1 MRNAPFSNADLMEVV
16 ERSLDNELC
25 LDRYLKSRHK
35 LQNYENL
42 PNFKVIKLAN
52 IMKKMGPL
60 WKVTLFCLP
69 AVVIGKLIFQWI
81 LAFLFSFSTIT
92 CKSQVFIL
100 STSTA
105 NNQRI
110 KKCLGTEY
118 DDDDAFLL
126 GNFQYLARSQR
137 TIEISKLVVENLTSL
152 SRLLV
157 GSQRDIFSRIMHF
170 NNSFE
175 MLLMAKFVS
184 SNPQYAYVTDDHYQR
199 WSFVLSHV
207 ASRLKII
214 QHGYLDSAND
224 IQFNHDFGRT
234 DTIFLWR
241 AEDKDK
247 FSCFLQCN
255 EYLSVP
261 LDLDLVKS
269 KLGENC
275 IFLASSSPFLDAEIK
290 FLAAL
295 RQVCDL
301 KVLVKL
307 HPLHSYGKNV
317 NELLKQA
324 DEIWSGDEFPKCRIF
339 VSYNSALG
347 EAYAASG
354 CSVLKLIDFKSATE
368 ASEEVVRQ
376 TLL

>member
-1 MRNAPFSNADLMEVV
+1 MPNAPFSNADLMEVV
-16 ERSLDNELC
+16 EHSLINELC
-25 LDRYLKSRHK
+25 LDRYIKS
-35 LQNYENL
+35 QNKTQDYKSL
-42 PNFKVIKLAN
+42 PNFKVIKLVT
-52 IMKKMGPL
+52 IKKKLGLM
-60 WKVTLFCLP
+60 WKFAFLCLP
-69 AVVIGKLIFQWI
+69 AIVIGKLIFQWI
-81 LAFLFSFSTIT
+81 LAFVYSFSTNIY
-92 CKSQVFIL
+92 KSQVFIL

-118 DDDDAFLL
+118 DNDDAFLL
-126 GNFQYLARSQR
+126 GNFRYLARSQR
-137 TIEISKLVVENLTSL
+137 SIEICKLVVENLRSL
-152 SRLLV
+152 LRLLI
-157 GSQRDIFSRIMHF
+157 GSQKDKISHIMHF

-175 MLLMAKFVS
+175 MLLLAKFVS

-224 IQFNHDFGRT
+224 IQFNYDFGRA

-247 FSCFLQCN
+247 FSCFLQCD

-261 LDLDLVKS
+261 LDLDLVNS

-290 FLAAL
+290 FLAVL
-295 RQVCDL
+295 RQICDS

-354 CSVLKLIDFKSATE
+354 CSVLKLIDFKSVTE